1 MQPAE
6 SVPTNGRPP
15 WRREEAAARFEIER
29 LRAIRTRQAAAI
41 EQLTEDVAMFRHA
54 VIALGVRHADSR
66 RDGGDELFGGPVRL
80 DNPSNVERVVDG
92 AAHSP
97 AQPISPPPEDG
108 RVAPGPDGNRPSAGL
123 VEWQG
128 RSDDDRR
135 DAQADLRD
143 RTAAIRDGIA
153 ERRDADLAA
162 TSDERIR
169 AAVEAAAEDR
179 RHAAA
184 DRIHARADRARA
196 RRDRLSS
203 DHDELTGALTRGTGM
218 RSVEHE
224 IARAKRTGEPLAL
237 AFVDVDG
244 LKAVNDTQGHA
255 VGDTLLRNVVT
266 ALRSGLREADLV
278 VRYVGDEFLCVLPG
292 ATRDDAADRLELS
305 EGVLAGFAT
314 NSLSVGLTEYR
325 AGDDASTL
333 VARADRALYADRG
346 QPLNVR

>member
-15 WRREEAAARFEIER
+15 WRREDAAARFELER
-29 LRAIRTRQAAAI
+29 LRAIRARQAAAI
-41 EQLTEDVAMFRHA
+41 ERLTEDVAMFRRA

-66 RDGGDELFGGPVRL
+66 RDGGYGLFGGPVRL

-92 AAHSP
+92 ATYSP
-97 AQPISPPPEDG
+97 A
-108 RVAPGPDGNRPSAGL
+108 
-123 VEWQG
+123 
-128 RSDDDRR
+128 RR

-153 ERRDADLAA
+153 ERRDADLAD

-203 DHDELTGALTRGTGM
+203 DHDELTGALTRGTGL

-224 IARAKRTGEPLAL
+224 IARARRTGEPLAL

-278 VRYVGDEFLCVLPG
+278 VRYGGDEFLCVLPG

-305 EGVLAGFAT
+305 EGLLAGFAT
-314 NSLSVGLTEYR
+314 TSLSVGLTEYR

-333 VARADRALYADRG
+333 VARADRALYAERG
-346 QPLNVR
+346 QPLSVR